1 MSVAPRQSRNP
12 AARGSEVPGREL
24 QERVVKINRV
34 AKVVKGGRR
43 FSFTALVVVGDEVDH
58 VGVGYGKAN
67 EVPSAIAKAVEDAK
81 KNLFQVPKYK
91 TTITHQIVGR
101 YGAGQVLLK
110 PASEGTGVIAGAG
123 VRAVLEL
130 GGVRDI
136 LAKSLGTAN
145 PINLLMATVDG
156 LKSLKR
162 PEDVARLR
170 GKEIREVVKPYSETR
185 AEAEAAAA
193 AAAVET
199 EVTEVAP
206 APAAKAPPVKPTRPS
221 TKARAKAEAAA
232 AEAAAPPEPEPAPEP
247 EPEPE
252 PAPEPEPEP
261 EAATEPEP
269 EPAEPEP
276 AEPEAAPDAEE
287 PAAEAAEESKES

>member
-1 MSVAPRQSRNP
+1 MARASQV
-12 AARGSEVPGREL
+12 ARGPQPEGGREL

-81 KNLFQVPKYK
+81 KNLFQIPKYK
-91 TTITHQIVGR
+91 TTITHQTVGR
-101 YGAGQVLLK
+101 YGAGRVMLK

-145 PINLLMATVDG
+145 PINLLMATVEG
-156 LKSLKR
+156 LKGLKR
-162 PEDVARLR
+162 PEEVARLR
-170 GKEIREVVKPYSETR
+170 GKQIGEVIKPHSERR

-193 AAAVET
+193 GDGATA
-199 EVTEVAP
+199 
-206 APAAKAPPVKPTRPS
+206 
-221 TKARAKAEAAA
+221 AAA
-232 AEAAAPPEPEPAPEP
+232 AE
-247 EPEPE
+247 
-252 PAPEPEPEP
+252 
-261 EAATEPEP
+261 T
-269 EPAEPEP
+269 
-276 AEPEAAPDAEE
+276 
-287 PAAEAAEESKES
+287 PAAEAPARAAEATAKPRRGGARAGAAAKPRTRR